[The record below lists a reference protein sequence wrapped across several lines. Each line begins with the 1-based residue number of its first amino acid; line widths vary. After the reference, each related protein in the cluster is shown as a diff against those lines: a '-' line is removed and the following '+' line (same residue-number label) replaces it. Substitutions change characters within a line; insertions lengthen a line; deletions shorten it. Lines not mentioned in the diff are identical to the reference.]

1 MWTIFICSSK
11 HACMCIIISLE
22 GEGSEWSQIDSGL
35 KNQSCEKGALLPA
48 QSSWAHTNI

>member
-1 MWTIFICSSK
+1 
-11 HACMCIIISLE
+11 MCIIISLE